1 MLSVGGQGV
10 ISVLSN
16 IMPAETS
23 RMCHLYFEG
32 KVKESAKMQMDLLPL
47 INALFCEVNPIPA
60 KAAVSAMGFGR
71 NLLRLPL
78 TEIESEHEQTLL
90 QLMRYQGLIG

>member
-1 MLSVGGQGV
+1 
-10 ISVLSN
+10 
-16 IMPAETS
+16 
-23 RMCHLYFEG
+23 MCHLYFEG